1 MLVIAYIKSFFDEYN
16 DSSCNCH
23 PHYITEYLESEVVP
37 LFSKDKEIMAKK
49 MAEIKFQH
57 QQQDVQFIV
66 VDKDNLSHLENT
78 INDIDG
84 VQTNNI
90 VGYIDDAY
98 SEYNTDHLDSLFE
111 LYNDE
116 LTQLK
121 NKQKELEEKHRQE
134 VAKKE
139 AEKVEVEKQQQLEN
153 KKIQLARLAAEL
165 GVQIDTA
172 KT

>member
-1 MLVIAYIKSFFDEYN
+1 MLIIAYIKSFFNEYN
-16 DSSCNCH
+16 DSCNCH

-37 LFSKDKEIMAKK
+37 LFSKDQDIMAKK
-49 MAEIKFQH
+49 MAKIKFQH

-121 NKQKELEEKHRQE
+121 NKQKELEAKHRQE